1 MSQKNRKQRRAG
13 PKDLPPLPLL
23 EQAMVAAYK
32 AEKYEQAFNICCDCI
47 LRAPDNNLY
56 KLRLSQFT
64 QEIKCSSFTP
74 DLKRVLLACLNSH
87 TLDHQKFSGLWTAF
101 LQKDPLHQAL
111 INISQDS
118 VPDSTLWRSLQGS
131 FQDDFLLEGLK
142 KLALP
147 NQKIENVFKNLR
159 RLFLGWH
166 KKGNILKTKHLP
178 ALSALGTHCFF
189 NEYVFDETEEEKEA
203 AEYLQKAERTP
214 LNLALLRCYRTPDE
228 APPPLSIPSIG
239 PIKNKTSEKVRAMYE
254 ENPYPRWQSIDL
266 PPYPQK
272 GIEGNWLIAGCGTG
286 RPALQAALMFPD
298 IHFTAI
304 DLSLASLAYAKQ
316 KACKYG
322 ANNLEFIHCDILNL
336 DKLEKTF
343 DIIEC
348 SGVLH
353 HMQNPEEGWKR
364 LIRQMSPGG
373 RMNIGLYSL
382 AARESVQ
389 AARKYA
395 AEKDY
400 PATTEGIRA
409 FRQDIFALPD
419 THPAKAV
426 SARRDFYTLSECR
439 DLVFHVQE
447 KNYTLPEL
455 AETFKKLD
463 LTFLG
468 FTSGRPQTTRLYRKT
483 YPEDPQMANLSNWQ
497 ALESEHPDLFIGM
510 YQFLCCR
517 ASETT
522 PPCLPF
528 EKIEKSLF
536 FK

>member
-1 MSQKNRKQRRAG
+1 MSPKNRKQRRAG
-13 PKDLPPLPLL
+13 QKDLPPLPLL

-47 LRAPDNNLY
+47 LRAPDNDLY
-56 KLRLSQFT
+56 KLRLSQFAP
-64 QEIKCSSFTP
+64 EIKNSSFHP
-74 DLKRVLLACLNSH
+74 DLKRVLLACLKSKA
-87 TLDHQKFSGLWTAF
+87 LDHQKFAGLWIAF

-111 INISQDS
+111 MNISEDMAPDS
-118 VPDSTLWRSLQGS
+118 VLWRNLQSSLQ
-131 FQDDFLLEGLK
+131 DEFLLEGLK
-142 KLALP
+142 KLTLP
-147 NQKIENVFKNLR
+147 NRKIENIFKNLR
-159 RLFLGWH
+159 RLFLGWYQ
-166 KKGNILKTKHLP
+166 KGEILKTKHLP
-178 ALSALGTHCFF
+178 ALSALSAHCFF
-189 NEYVFDETEEEKEA
+189 NEYLFDETEEEKQIIED
-203 AEYLQKAERTP
+203 LQKAGRTP
-214 LNLALLRCYRTPDE
+214 LHLALLHCYRAPDE
-228 APPPLSIPSIG
+228 TDPPPDIPSIG
-239 PIKNKTSEKVRAMYE
+239 HIKDKTSEKVRAMYE
-254 ENPYPRWQSIDL
+254 ENPYPRWQSVDL
-266 PPYPQK
+266 PPSPQK
-272 GIEGNWLIAGCGTG
+272 GIEGTWLIAGCGTG

-304 DLSLASLAYAKQ
+304 DLSLASLAYAKK
-316 KACKYG
+316 KAGEYG
-322 ANNLEFIHCDILNL
+322 ADNLEFMHCDILDL
-336 DKLEKTF
+336 DQIEKTF

-353 HMQNPEEGWKR
+353 HMQNPEEGWKH
-364 LIRQMSPGG
+364 LIRRLSPGG

-395 AEKDY
+395 AEKGY

-455 AETFKKLD
+455 SETLKKLG
-463 LTFLG
+463 LSFLG
-468 FTSGRPQTTRLYRKT
+468 FSTNTPKITRLYKKT
-483 YPEDPQMANLSNWQ
+483 YPEDPQMADLSNWQ
-497 ALESEHPDLFIGM
+497 ALEKEYSGLFIGM

-517 ASETT
+517 ESE
-522 PPCLPF
+522 
-528 EKIEKSLF
+528 IKSPACPL
-536 FK
+536 KK